1 MMRWLVCVLMM
12 VLGAQGAY
20 MQEHRWERG
29 ETFLTFLEK
38 HQLPLSIYY
47 NLDREDQELAAEIVS
62 GVRYQLLLD
71 DNEVIEQ
78 VLIPIG
84 EELQLHI
91 VKDKSTG
98 AYELRTTPVSY
109 QEESLKVTLEITLSP
124 YQDIINAT
132 NSYALANEF
141 VNSFKNSVNFRRL
154 VKGDRL
160 VIFYSQRTRLGQR
173 YGNPKIEAAMVE
185 VRGKEHFVFLY
196 DDNRYYD
203 AAGKEIEGFLL
214 TVPVRYT
221 RISSSFSYKRWHPIL
236 KRYRAHLGVDY
247 AAPTGTP
254 IVAAGEGRV
263 TFVGTK
269 GGYGKTVEIDHG
281 HGYKTLYAHMN
292 GYRKGIRRG
301 SVVSKGQLIGY
312 VGSTGISTGPHLHFG
327 LYKDNRAINPN
338 SVVKIEKDKLQGEK
352 RKAFLA
358 HVETFK
364 PRFELALAEP
374 SIPPREE
381 PFEYMVQLETPII
394 MDAETVAVAN

>member
-1 MMRWLVCVLMM
+1 MRWLMCIFMM
-12 VLGAQGAY
+12 VLGAQGAT
-20 MQEHRWERG
+20 MQEHRWEQG

-47 NLDREDQELAAEIVS
+47 SLDKEDQELATEIVS
-62 GVRYQLLLD
+62 GIKYQLLLD
-71 DNEVIEQ
+71 ESEAIEQ

-91 VKDKSTG
+91 VKDKQTNTF
-98 AYELRTTPVSY
+98 ELRTTPVSY
-109 QEESLKVTLEITLSP
+109 QEEALSVTLDISLSP
-124 YQDIINAT
+124 YQDIVNAT
-132 NSYALANEF
+132 NNYALANEF
-141 VNSFKNSVNFRRL
+141 VHSFKNSVNFRRL

-185 VRGKEHFVFLY
+185 VRGKEHFVYLY

-203 AAGKEIEGFLL
+203 ESGKEVEGFLL
-214 TVPVRYT
+214 TVPVRYS
-221 RISSSFSYKRWHPIL
+221 RISSPFTQKRWHPIL
-236 KRYRAHLGVDY
+236 KRYRAHLGIDY

-269 GGYGKTVEIDHG
+269 GGYGKTIEIEHG
-281 HGYKTLYAHMN
+281 HGYKTLYAHLN

-327 LYKDNRAINPN
+327 LYKSNRAINPN
-338 SVVKIEKDKLQGEK
+338 SVVKIEKGKLQGEK

-374 SIPPREE
+374 SVPPREE
-381 PFEYMVQLETPII
+381 PFEYMVQLEEPIGVVA
-394 MDAETVAVAN
+394 DVAVVAN